1 MTLKLMY
8 ITNNPE
14 VAEIAQN
21 YGVDRIW
28 IDMEYKGKDER
39 QKGLDTVKNHHT
51 VQDIRNVRPVINSH
65 IERLC
70 RSFLLGII
78 QERYSI

>member
-1 MTLKLMY
+1 MALKLMY

-39 QKGLDTVKNHHT
+39 QKGLDTVKNASY
-51 VQDIRNVRPVINSH
+51 VENS
-65 IERLC
+65 C
-70 RSFLLGII
+70 
-78 QERYSI
+78 

>member
-1 MTLKLMY
+1 MALKLMY

-51 VQDIRNVRPVINSH
+51 VQDIKNVRPNQ
-65 IERLC
+65 
-70 RSFLLGII
+70 GIRI
-78 QERYSI
+78 ISSDKSMG

>member
-39 QKGLDTVKNHHT
+39 QRAW
-51 VQDIRNVRPVINSH
+51 IPSR
-65 IERLC
+65 
-70 RSFLLGII
+70 II
-78 QERYSI
+78 TRFKISEMFAL